1 MCFLSVQC
9 RSLSCCC
16 RVLSLSLGI
25 LHLWSGIVHLEGM
38 FCLVGSYSFFCVMGL
53 VFFVFIN
60 VLLWLAIICFVFG
73 MQL

>member
-9 RSLSCCC
+9 RSLPCCC

-25 LHLWSGIVHLEGM
+25 LHLWSGTVHLEGM
-38 FCLVGSYSFFCVMGL
+38 FCFVGSYSFFCVMGL
-53 VFFVFIN
+53 VFFVFVN
-60 VLLWLAIICFVFG
+60 VLLWLAIICFMFG